1 MDKIIFY
8 VGKNTSSNFHMI
20 LKHFV
25 IRFLGEI
32 LLKENYWIVRRF
44 KNKHDNT
51 LFICGIFGTPNL
63 NIA

>member
-1 MDKIIFY
+1 
-8 VGKNTSSNFHMI
+8 MI